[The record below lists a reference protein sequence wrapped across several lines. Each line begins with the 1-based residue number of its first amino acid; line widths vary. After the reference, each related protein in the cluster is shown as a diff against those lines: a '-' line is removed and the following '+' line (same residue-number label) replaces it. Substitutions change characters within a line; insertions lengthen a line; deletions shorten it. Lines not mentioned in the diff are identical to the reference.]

1 MTPAGVIGGGA
12 VVADARMLEAFGVG
26 PVAEAAYLTMLR
38 HPNAGVT
45 ELADRLGVSDQVVRE
60 ALDEL
65 ARLSLLRPSWED
77 PRQLRPVSPEI
88 GLESLLARQEAELTR
103 RQHQL
108 EDGRAALAVLV
119 ADQAGRRNTNNSHP
133 NVEELV
139 GVDAVRDKLEQLT
152 REARLEVMTFAPGG
166 AHSPASLEASRPLD
180 QHLLER
186 GVNVRTVYLDSVRN
200 DQVTAHYAQWLTEL
214 GGQVRTVPIL
224 PLRMIVVDRQ
234 IALVPIN
241 PEISNA
247 GAAVLRSPGAVA
259 AMSAL
264 FEQVWSIAAPLG
276 EARVREEGGLTAQ
289 ESAVLRLLAQ
299 GETDD
304 VVARRLGVSVRTVRR
319 IASELMAQLGARS
332 RFQAGA
338 RAVERGWLHA
348 ESVRKTNAS

>member
-1 MTPAGVIGGGA
+1 

-45 ELADRLGVSDQVVRE
+45 ELAERLSVSDHVVRE

-77 PRQLRPVSPEI
+77 PRMLRPVSPEI
-88 GLESLLARQEAELTR
+88 GLESLLARQQAELIR

-108 EDGRAALAVLV
+108 EDGRAALAMLV
-119 ADQAGRRNTNNSHP
+119 ADQAGRRGDSHP
-133 NVEELV
+133 SVEELV

-152 REARLEVMTFAPGG
+152 KEAKLEVMTFAPGG
-166 AHSPASLEASRPLD
+166 AHSPASLDASRPLD
-180 QHLLER
+180 QHLLDR
-186 GVNVRTVYLDSVRN
+186 GVSVRTVYLDSVRN

-214 GGQVRTVPIL
+214 GGQVRTVPVL
-224 PLRMIVVDRQ
+224 PLRMIVVDRTV
-234 IALVPIN
+234 ALVPIN
-241 PEISNA
+241 PEISTA

-259 AMSAL
+259 AMTAL
-264 FEQVWSIAAPLG
+264 FEQVWGIAAPLG
-276 EARVREEGGLTAQ
+276 VRPGRDEEGLTPQ

-304 VVARRLGVSVRTVRR
+304 VVARKLGVSVRTVRR

-348 ESVRKTNAS
+348 GGVPSPNTTAS

>member
-1 MTPAGVIGGGA
+1 
-12 VVADARMLEAFGVG
+12 MLEAFGVG

-38 HPNAGVT
+38 HPNAGVA
-45 ELADRLGVSDQVVRE
+45 ELAERLDVSDQVVRE

-77 PRQLRPVSPEI
+77 PRLLRPVSPEI

-119 ADQAGRRNTNNSHP
+119 ADQAGRRNPSHP

-139 GVDAVRDKLEQLT
+139 GVDAVRDRLEQLT
-152 REARLEVMTFAPGG
+152 REAQVEVATFAPGG
-166 AHSPASLEASRPLD
+166 AHSPASLDASRPLD
-180 QHLLER
+180 QQLLDR
-186 GVNVRTVYLDSVRN
+186 GVIVRTVYLDSVRN
-200 DQVTAHYAQWLTEL
+200 DPATAHYAQWLTEL
-214 GGQVRTVPIL
+214 GGQVRTVPVL
-224 PLRMIVVDRQ
+224 PLRMIVVDRS

-241 PEISNA
+241 PEHSTA

-259 AMSAL
+259 AMTAL
-264 FEQVWSIAAPLG
+264 FEQVWGIAAPLG
-276 EARVREEGGLTAQ
+276 VPRAREEGGLTAQ
-289 ESAVLRLLAQ
+289 EGAVLRLLAL
-299 GETDD
+299 GETDE

-319 IASELMAQLGARS
+319 IASELMVQLGARS

-348 ESVRKTNAS
+348 EQVRPTSSSTP